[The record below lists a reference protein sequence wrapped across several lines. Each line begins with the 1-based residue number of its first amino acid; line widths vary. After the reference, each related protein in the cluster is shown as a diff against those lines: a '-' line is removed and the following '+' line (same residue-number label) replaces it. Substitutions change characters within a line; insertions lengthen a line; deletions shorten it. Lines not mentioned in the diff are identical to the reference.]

1 MAAVSISAA
10 GRAPAARRSRGRAAP
25 AARARFDL
33 VERPALVARLR
44 TLTRSRLTLVS
55 APTGYGKTTLLAA
68 WARREKRPVAWVSL
82 RPGDDDV
89 ARFWTLVADAVA
101 RVRPELAPLRTAFRF
116 DGALVERALPLLV
129 NELAERPG
137 ELVLVLDD
145 YHAVSS
151 EACQETVALFLEGLP
166 DNVHLVISARHDPP
180 LRVALARSRGELAEL
195 RIDDLRLD
203 EHEVA
208 ELVRRAA
215 GFGLAADDARA
226 LEERTEG
233 WAAGVYLVAL
243 ALRDAARPAEL
254 VRQFAGSNGHVA
266 DYLGEEVLAAL
277 PEHLRTF
284 LLRTSLLDRLSAP
297 LCDALLGRDDS
308 HAVLAELE
316 RSAAFLV
323 PLDGGGR
330 WFRHQRLFGEL
341 LRSELE
347 RSEPA
352 ELVVDLHRRAE
363 RACEAAG
370 LADEAVR
377 HARAAGGRR
386 RAAAVASRHVLERV
400 RTGRTGDLRRLLAAV
415 EPGETL
421 SVPGG
426 AALVRVALPD
436 GDVRSRLADAEELL
450 RLGGTDPVVAATA
463 GAARAFALLLA
474 DRAEEARDAAAQV
487 DVATAPAAPAAAV
500 RAAAVRSLALGR
512 LRRHAEAAAWAR
524 TATALAERHGV
535 PEGLVP
541 VAEAAALSR
550 SGDVARAE
558 ALLESAH
565 DEDEAVGALACLV
578 LTAIR
583 ADDVAADA
591 SRDEPASTDLSEAEG
606 RVLRLLPARLT
617 QREIARELYLSPN
630 TVKTHTRAIY
640 RKLGASSRTDAV
652 RTARAL
658 NLL

>member
-1 MAAVSISAA
+1 
-10 GRAPAARRSRGRAAP
+10 
-25 AARARFDL
+25 
-33 VERPALVARLR
+33 
-44 TLTRSRLTLVS
+44 
-55 APTGYGKTTLLAA
+55 
-68 WARREKRPVAWVSL
+68 
-82 RPGDDDV
+82 
-89 ARFWTLVADAVA
+89 
-101 RVRPELAPLRTAFRF
+101 
-116 DGALVERALPLLV
+116 
-129 NELAERPG
+129 
-137 ELVLVLDD
+137 
-145 YHAVSS
+145 
-151 EACQETVALFLEGLP
+151 
-166 DNVHLVISARHDPP
+166 
-180 LRVALARSRGELAEL
+180 
-195 RIDDLRLD
+195 
-203 EHEVA
+203 
-208 ELVRRAA
+208 
-215 GFGLAADDARA
+215 
-226 LEERTEG
+226 
-233 WAAGVYLVAL
+233 
-243 ALRDAARPAEL
+243 
-254 VRQFAGSNGHVA
+254 
-266 DYLGEEVLAAL
+266 
-277 PEHLRTF
+277 
-284 LLRTSLLDRLSAP
+284 
-297 LCDALLGRDDS
+297 
-308 HAVLAELE
+308 
-316 RSAAFLV
+316 
-323 PLDGGGR
+323 
-330 WFRHQRLFGEL
+330 
-341 LRSELE
+341 
-347 RSEPA
+347 
-352 ELVVDLHRRAE
+352 
-363 RACEAAG
+363 
-370 LADEAVR
+370 VR